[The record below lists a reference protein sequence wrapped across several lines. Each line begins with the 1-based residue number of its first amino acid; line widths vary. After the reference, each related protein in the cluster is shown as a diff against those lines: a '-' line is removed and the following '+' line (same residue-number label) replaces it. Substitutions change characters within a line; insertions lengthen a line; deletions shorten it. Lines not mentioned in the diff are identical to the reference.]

1 MKRRSSK
8 LSKLSISSKFIL
20 RTCLVL
26 CIVLIFISFRY
37 KEAFHPVK
45 TFAGNLITP
54 MQKGLNTVGNY
65 IADKLDAFQ
74 DIKQLASE
82 KERLEKEVENLKAS
96 NISLVKD
103 QYELDSLRALY
114 SVGEKYADYPK
125 VAAHVTSKDSNSY
138 YNIFT
143 IDKGTNDGI
152 EVDMNVLAGNGLC
165 GIVIEVGKNY
175 ARVRS
180 IIDDASYVSGMFLKT
195 SDTCDVKGDLK
206 LLDSGYILVE
216 AISTD
221 AKIDENYEVV
231 TSLISDKYLP
241 GILIGFISNIEL
253 DSSNMTKRAYL
264 TPVVDFEHLEEVLV
278 ITKLKEPLEELS
290 EKDISDRILEQAASL
305 NDTNRATVSEQLN
318 SSLSSKNKVT
328 SILNQISKLSKEDQ
342 IALKEQLDALL
353 NSESRDENTP

>member
-8 LSKLSISSKFIL
+8 LSISSKFVL
-20 RTCLVL
+20 RTCLIG
-26 CIVLIFISFRY
+26 CIILIFVSFRY
-37 KEAFHPVK
+37 KEAFNPVK

-54 MQKGLNTVGNY
+54 MQKGLNTIGSY

-74 DIKQLASE
+74 DVKQLASE
-82 KERLEKEVENLKAS
+82 KQRLEKEVENLKAS
-96 NISLVKD
+96 NIALVKD

-125 VAAHVTSKDSNSY
+125 VAAHITSKDSNSY

-143 IDKGTNDGI
+143 IDKGADDGI

-216 AISTD
+216 AISED
-221 AKIDENYEVV
+221 AEIKENYEVV

-253 DSSNMTKRAYL
+253 DSNNITKRAYL

-290 EKDISDRILEQAASL
+290 EEDIIGRMLEQAANL
-305 NDTNRATVSEQLN
+305 KEKNRAALAEQL
-318 SSLSSKNKVT
+318 SGSLSSKSKIA
-328 SILNQISKLSKEDQ
+328 SILNQISKLSDQ
-342 IALKEQLDALL
+342 EQLSLKEQWDTLL
-353 NSESRDENTP
+353 NSEGRDEGTP